1 VLLDSAKKAC
11 LRQACT
17 LQGRRRGGLTARTAR
32 TARKEEQRRMVPRSR
47 HRRAHPTAVFRFNRE
62 QASRL
67 PLLTM
72 PLLIEI

>member
-1 VLLDSAKKAC
+1 LDSAKKAC

-17 LQGRRRGGLTARTAR
+17 LQGRGRGGLTARTAG
-32 TARKEEQRRMVPRSR
+32 KEEQRRMVPRSR

-62 QASRL
+62 QASRF
-67 PLLTM
+67 PLLTK